1 MINLLYYDAVVEDIK
16 KFEEDMLNLGKP
28 NRYWINAASGI
39 FLISMLSF
47 RIMYK
52 TKFKVKDQVVYP
64 LHGVGVI
71 EDTYEKEGIQTDR
84 TKYYKVKL
92 KESGMTISVP
102 AKNAEFMGLRKIIK
116 KQDVSSVLKTLGVS
130 PKNIEDDW
138 KIRYQEHIDKLKS
151 GTIANISTVVKEL
164 FLRNKI
170 KNLSIMEKKQ
180 YEKAYKMLVK
190 EIALSG
196 NIDENEVGTLVSD
209 KLDQLAMKLDNG
221 ENLKKANKKC

>member
-1 MINLLYYDAVVEDIK
+1 
-16 KFEEDMLNLGKP
+16 
-28 NRYWINAASGI
+28 
-39 FLISMLSF
+39 
-47 RIMYK
+47 MYK
-52 TKFKVKDQVVYP
+52 AKFKIKDQVVYP

-71 EDTYEKEGIQTDR
+71 EATYEKEGTQTDR
-84 TKYYKVKL
+84 TKYYRVKL

-116 KQDVSSVLKTLGVS
+116 KQDVSSVLKTLGVF

-138 KIRYQEHIDKLKS
+138 KVRYQEHIDKLKS
-151 GTIANISTVVKEL
+151 GTIANVATVVKEL

-196 NIDENEVGTLVSD
+196 NIHEKEVGTLVSG
-209 KLDQLAMKLDNG
+209 KLDQLAKKMKNK
-221 ENLKKANKKC
+221 ENFKKVSKKC